1 MLARTAKEQLL
12 LAIVVIVIHV
22 IVVSVVIFSG
32 HNIPQFVS
40 MWYRIEGQRLATGSQ
55 VNVIIFGR
63 TSVRWMSLLDRLRE
77 SVDKDIIDVG
87 TYTLTDHF
95 SYRWLLTDIPYY
107 NLPSSTI
114 NVFCPITFT
123 RLPSS

>member
-63 TSVRWMSLLDRLRE
+63 TAVR
-77 SVDKDIIDVG
+77 
-87 TYTLTDHF
+87 
-95 SYRWLLTDIPYY
+95 
-107 NLPSSTI
+107 
-114 NVFCPITFT
+114 
-123 RLPSS
+123 